1 MTRRIFVYSC
11 GILSISTRLAADRKG
26 SRHLSTEPG
35 AGILPQ
41 AWGTLEGLV
50 AASNPEHR
58 KYAIAALETLAAYEK
73 ALHMMIDS
81 LRLDKEPEVR
91 AFAANT
97 LGDGRVRRAI
107 PALRIALDD
116 GDARV
121 VFAAAKALWDMG
133 DRSGAGFFRQVL
145 AGEVKQGPG
154 LIQGAMDDARRKLHD
169 PKALA
174 MIGAKEVTGAFL
186 GPASLAITFAQ
197 ESLRDKGAAA
207 RALSAKSLGSDRS
220 AASRKAL
227 IAALDDSS
235 ALVRVAA
242 CDALAIQGDRR
253 NLSHIEP
260 LLDEK
265 NEAVQAMAAAA
276 AIRLSEGRSH
286 KR

>member
-1 MTRRIFVYSC
+1 M
-11 GILSISTRLAADRKG
+11 
-26 SRHLSTEPG
+26 
-35 AGILPQ
+35 
-41 AWGTLEGLV
+41 

-121 VFAAAKALWDMG
+121 VFAAAKALWDIG

-174 MIGAKEVTGAFL
+174 MIGAKEVAGAFSGRPRWQSRL
-186 GPASLAITFAQ
+186 LRRAFAIRELRPALCLPNLSAPTDRRLHAKHL
-197 ESLRDKGAAA
+197 SLRWTIPALWYGWP
-207 RALSAKSLGSDRS
+207 RAMRWPSKVTGEISVISNHCS
-220 AASRKAL
+220 MTKTKPY
-227 IAALDDSS
+227 
-235 ALVRVAA
+235 
-242 CDALAIQGDRR
+242 RR
-253 NLSHIEP
+253 WP
-260 LLDEK
+260 PR
-265 NEAVQAMAAAA
+265 
-276 AIRLSEGRSH
+276 RLFG
-286 KR
+286 